1 MSTIV
6 VGSLKEDV
14 FSGSNKIDLRPV
26 ERKPRVKVITQMV
39 QIIQHLKTE
48 WRFNMKRLM
57 ATAATALILGTSAYA
72 DGHTVSFSDMTFD
85 QAINL
90 NASELIG
97 MRVYAT
103 EADISNETM
112 IADGGE
118 TEWDDIGEVNEI
130 VLTRDGSVQSVIVGV
145 GGFIGIGERDVAVDM
160 SQLKFVSEEGDSG
173 DFFLVVNA
181 SAAGVKDAPEYIS
194 NRQDAGMAEE
204 AAVTDTPMETAAD
217 RPMLTQPSV
226 EREGYAPVAIDE
238 MTAED
243 LTGARVYGANDE
255 DVGEISELL
264 MTGDGKI
271 DRAIIDVGGFL
282 GMGERS
288 VAVTFDEL
296 QIIRTDDGSDF
307 RVYIDSTEEALE
319 QQPEY
324 EG

>member
-1 MSTIV
+1 
-6 VGSLKEDV
+6 
-14 FSGSNKIDLRPV
+14 
-26 ERKPRVKVITQMV
+26 
-39 QIIQHLKTE
+39 
-48 WRFNMKRLM
+48 MKRLM
-57 ATAATALILGTSAYA
+57 ATAATALVLGTSAYA
-72 DGHTVSFSDMTFD
+72 DGHTASFSDMTFD

-103 EADISNETM
+103 ESDINNETM

-118 TEWDDIGEVNEI
+118 TEWDDIGEINEI
-130 VLTRDGSVQSVIVGV
+130 VLTREGSVQSVIVGV
-145 GGFIGIGERDVAVDM
+145 GGFIGVGERDVAIDM
-160 SQLKFVSEEGDSG
+160 SQLKFVSEEGDSD

-181 SAAGVKDAPEYIS
+181 STAGVEEAPEYMS
-194 NRQDAGMAEE
+194 NRQDAS
-204 AAVTDTPMETAAD
+204 MESGTTTAATDVPMATATD
-217 RPMLTQPSV
+217 RPMLNQPAV
-226 EREGYAPVAIDE
+226 ERDGYTPVAVDE

-264 MTGDGKI
+264 MTDDGKI
-271 DRAIIDVGGFL
+271 DRAVIDVGGFL

-288 VAVTFDEL
+288 VAVTFNEL

>member
-1 MSTIV
+1 
-6 VGSLKEDV
+6 
-14 FSGSNKIDLRPV
+14 
-26 ERKPRVKVITQMV
+26 
-39 QIIQHLKTE
+39 
-48 WRFNMKRLM
+48 MKLLM

-72 DGHTVSFSDMTFD
+72 DGHTASFSDMTFD
-85 QAINL
+85 QATNL

-103 EADISNETM
+103 ESDINNETT

-118 TEWDDIGEVNEI
+118 TEWDDIGEINEI
-130 VLTRDGSVQSVIVGV
+130 VLTRDGGVQSVIVGV
-145 GGFIGIGERDVAVDM
+145 GGFVGIGERDVAIDM
-160 SQLKFVSEEGDSG
+160 DQLKFVREEGDTD

-181 SAAGVKDAPEYIS
+181 SEAGVKDAPEYKTAAPMEDSIKAGT
-194 NRQDAGMAEE
+194 DAEVNGNAEE
-204 AAVTDTPMETAAD
+204 DANTEADAEAATETAMEADAEVDASTDAQAETGEAKDADAPMEAAAD
-217 RPMLTQPSV
+217 RPIMTAPSI
-226 EREGYAPVAIDE
+226 EREGYADVSVED

-243 LTGARVYGANDE
+243 LTGARVYGSDDE

-264 MTGDGKI
+264 LTDDGKI
-271 DRAIIDVGGFL
+271 DRAVIDVGGFL

-296 QIIRTDDGSDF
+296 QIIRTEDGSDI